1 MDLKELREQVCRA
14 NKLLAQHGLVCLHSG
29 NVSGLDRESGRLVIK
44 PSGVDYE
51 TLTPDDMVAVEL
63 ITGKVVDSRLRPS
76 VDLPHHLHLYR
87 NLPGVQGITHTH
99 STYATAWAAAG
110 RAIPLCLTPIADH
123 FGAEIPC
130 APYVDNDGNNIGQAI
145 IRYRNRAPA
154 ILLANHGAFT
164 WGPTALDSVKL
175 AIVLE
180 DVAKKAF
187 LAAQLGGPLSIPPD
201 EARKWYDRYHHGYG
215 QILPP
220 RTPSTVTRSGA

>member
-1 MDLKELREQVCRA
+1 MDLRELREQVCLA

-51 TLTPDDMVAVEL
+51 TLTPEDMVAVEL
-63 ITGKVVDSRLRPS
+63 VTGKVVDSRLRPS

-130 APYVDNDGNNIGQAI
+130 APY
-145 IRYRNRAPA
+145 RNRAPA

-164 WGPTALDSVKL
+164 WGPRAIDSVKL

-187 LAAQLGGPLSIPPD
+187 LAAQLGGPLTIPPD

-220 RTPSTVTRSGA
+220 RTPSTVTRPGN